1 MEQGFVV
8 ALTQLEVPIAEA
20 EALFLQSSQR
30 RCAPGEVLVTQRSHQ
45 GELFFVEQ
53 GLCHASY
60 LTSQGKQFSKEFYW
74 ERDWIIGFEAW
85 LAGTPSPFQLQ
96 ALSEVQLRCLPMSVL
111 QQWRTERHPAHVTLL
126 EQQLIY
132 KERKERLML
141 LHSPSQRYALFCQ
154 DYPHLLQRLN
164 DYQIAAYLGIT
175 HVSLSRIKARMR
187 QN

>member
-1 MEQGFVV
+1 MEHGFIA
-8 ALTQLEVPIAEA
+8 ALTQLGVAAAQA
-20 EALFLQSSQR
+20 EALFSQSSPR
-30 RCAPGEVLVTQRSHQ
+30 RCAPGEVLVAQHSHQ
-45 GELFFVEQ
+45 NELFFVER
-53 GLCHASY
+53 GLCHAAY
-60 LTSQGKQFSKEFYW
+60 LTPQGKQFSKEFYW
-74 ERDWIIGFEAW
+74 ELDWVIGFEAW

-96 ALSEVQLRCLPMSVL
+96 ALTEVQLRILPMSVL
-111 QQWRTERHPAHVTLL
+111 TQWRAERHPAHVTLL

-154 DYPHLLQRLN
+154 DYPHLLRRLN

-175 HVSLSRIKARMR
+175 HVSLSRIKARLR